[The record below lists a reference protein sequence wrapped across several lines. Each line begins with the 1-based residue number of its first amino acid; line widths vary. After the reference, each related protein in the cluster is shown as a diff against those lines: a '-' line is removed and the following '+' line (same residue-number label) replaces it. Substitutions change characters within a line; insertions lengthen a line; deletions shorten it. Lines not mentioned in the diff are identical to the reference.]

1 MRLNFL
7 RRLGIDPVLL
17 CTAVQRA
24 TYREVPIDCDSVE
37 QVMSCNGSQD
47 DDTGGIPPLHEEEV
61 SQTQPTKALHCTA
74 NLLTY
79 WYVVYKDLDT
89 SKALSSGYGKEK
101 QIFKLLF
108 GLRLLRGEEGPVGLE
123 LGV

>member
-1 MRLNFL
+1 M
-7 RRLGIDPVLL
+7 
-17 CTAVQRA
+17 
-24 TYREVPIDCDSVE
+24 
-37 QVMSCNGSQD
+37 
-47 DDTGGIPPLHEEEV
+47 

-89 SKALSSGYGKEK
+89 SNLCLLGYGKEK

-123 LGV
+123 PWV